1 MKDERQVLSPA
12 PKSAYRIGYIC
23 DLPANDG
30 WPNTFPEGLEVAF
43 EEAVGKGILDRPV
56 EVVQRNVFGQP
67 YADGRAIVQAY
78 RDLVENEG
86 VIGVTGPHTTDN
98 ALAVLPETERA
109 GVPVLSI
116 CGTQLFVGHWAFNL
130 SNGGMAEEPAVA
142 AAWLKGEG
150 HSRIGVVREF
160 PSQIGEEYM
169 HYFRYSAADNDL
181 SIAIESLVS
190 PVADE
195 MEILRSVQELRD
207 ANVDAIVYWG
217 LGLVTP
223 LFNPALE
230 KLDWWPPRIMSTA
243 FVRAERDPEI
253 ARRLEGWYGVAQY
266 DERNVVLQKALE
278 LWKQTKGKA
287 PVASSCASIAI
298 DVGRALARGLGRMRI
313 ATPAGL
319 RDALETIR
327 RLPAATGA
335 PGTVITF
342 GPEDHRG
349 FKGADFLVVRRA
361 EGGTSH
367 FVCTAPVE

>member
-1 MKDERQVLSPA
+1 MNDERRVLEVVGKSP
-12 PKSAYRIGYIC
+12 YRIGYIC
-23 DLPANDG
+23 DLPGNDG
-30 WPNTFPEGLEVAF
+30 WPTTYPEGLEVAF
-43 EEAVGKGILDRPV
+43 AEAQEQGLLDRPV
-56 EVVQRNVFGQP
+56 EIVQRNVFGQP
-67 YADGRAIVQAY
+67 YADGRGIVEAY
-78 RDLVENEG
+78 RDLVENAG
-86 VIGVTGPHTTDN
+86 VLGVTGPHTTDN
-98 ALAVLPETERA
+98 ALAVLGETERLE
-109 GVPVLSI
+109 VPLLSI
-116 CGTQLFVGHWAFNL
+116 CGTQQFVGRWAFNL

-150 HSRIGVVREF
+150 HRRIGILREF

-169 HYFRYSAADNDL
+169 HYFRYSAADNGL
-181 SIAIESLVS
+181 SIGVESLVS

-195 MEILRSVQELRD
+195 PEMLRATDELRE
-207 ANVDAIVYWG
+207 AHVDAIVYWG
-217 LGLVTP
+217 LGLIAP

-243 FVRAERDPEI
+243 FVRAERNPET
-253 ARRLEGWYGVAQY
+253 ARQLDGWHGVAQY
-266 DERNVVLQKALE
+266 DERNVVLHKALD
-278 LWKQTKGKA
+278 LWKRVKGEA
-287 PVASSCASIAI
+287 PVASSCSSVAI

-349 FKGADFLVVRRA
+349 FKGADFLVVRKA